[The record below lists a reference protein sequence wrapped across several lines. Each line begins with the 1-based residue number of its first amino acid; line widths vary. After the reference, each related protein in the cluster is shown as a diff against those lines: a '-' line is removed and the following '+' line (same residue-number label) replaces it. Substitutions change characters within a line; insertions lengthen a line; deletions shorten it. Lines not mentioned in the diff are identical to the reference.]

1 MCLGHIQLTLPNKLL
16 EFMIYETI
24 LIKQIKYGDKH
35 PNTKR
40 RERERERER
49 RKVFKQQY

>member
-1 MCLGHIQLTLPNKLL
+1 
-16 EFMIYETI
+16 MIYETI

-40 RERERERER
+40 GERESESEREREREIDIR
-49 RKVFKQQY
+49 YFYGILL